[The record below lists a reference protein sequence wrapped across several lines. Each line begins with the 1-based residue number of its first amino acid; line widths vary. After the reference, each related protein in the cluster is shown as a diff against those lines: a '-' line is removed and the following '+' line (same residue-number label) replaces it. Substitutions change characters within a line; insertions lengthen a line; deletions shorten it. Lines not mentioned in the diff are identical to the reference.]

1 MIKKIVRF
9 FALAMLVVSPCVAN
23 PAFYTVEQADSLWW
37 KRNKREMVLR
47 GLKETEY
54 SDLGDK
60 FYKSLLLKDDALNIS
75 RLLVDYPTA
84 TAGYLYGDFV
94 FQYTCL
100 QNVREVWLSPKVD
113 AYAFINELQEDIA
126 RYENYPPYSGG
137 MMNGFCTIYVSDGD
151 LPKGLLSYS
160 SKPLSPVYFVKVYSG
175 NVYEAFKKGDSAAKD
190 WCSGHDYTGEIYTAN
205 RIKQHATCQQPN
217 EWYYSCKWCGKCEY
231 NPKHTFSDNL
241 SKSPVHDFSRY
252 DLYDKNYIGTNTTGE
267 KVYCLS
273 CRWCGINTRDADK
286 TDLTYEDFIYNT
298 GNKDSADAK
307 EAYRMRMSQKQ
318 NNWKEGGQS
327 YEMALDVSSDI
338 NINPF
343 SFAVPAVKDL
353 SAKMSDGLQSDIRW
367 AAQNDLIDESIL
379 GEDYT
384 KPITRLQCCAISV
397 RLAEKLLGKPISP
410 MAAGTFSDTNSKY
423 ALKAA
428 AAGISGGASGSKF
441 YPNGIVDRQQ
451 LATFLYQ
458 ALMYAKK
465 NPDVRYTPYKS
476 KLNRYSDAAL
486 IESWAK
492 KAMSF
497 MDALGLMEGT
507 SSTKLSP
514 ATRCSIEQAL
524 VIANNCLDAPNIG
537 WYQSIPMDTSKGI
550 FRNDYE
556 AQNGNMSTQLTY
568 RPYER
573 FWRPVAIPGKHG
585 EGVLSERFAILDP
598 YTKERLYVR
607 KVNFKAIKT
616 E

>member
-9 FALAMLVVSPCVAN
+9 FALVILTVSPCVAD
-23 PAFYTVEQADSLWW
+23 PAFYTVERADSLWW

-47 GLKETEY
+47 GFKETEY
-54 SDLGDK
+54 SDLGDD
-60 FYKSLLLKDDALNIS
+60 FYKSLLLKDDSLTIT

-84 TAGYLYGDFV
+84 TAGYLYGSFV
-94 FQYTCL
+94 FKYKCI

-126 RYENYPPYSGG
+126 QYELYPSYSGG
-137 MMNGFCTIYVSDGD
+137 MMNGFCTIYVSDDD

-190 WCSGHDYTGEIYTAN
+190 WCPGHDYTGKIYTAS
-205 RIKQHATCQQPN
+205 RMKQHITCQQVN

-231 NPKHTFSDNL
+231 NSKHTFSDNSL
-241 SKSPVHDFSRY
+241 KSPSHDFSIC
-252 DLYDKNYIGTNTTGE
+252 DLSDKNFIGTNTAGE

-273 CRWCGINTRDADK
+273 CRWCGINTRDFDK
-286 TDLTYEDFIYNT
+286 TGLTYEDFIYNT

-307 EAYRMRMSQKQ
+307 EAYRMLMAQKQ

-327 YEMALDVSSDI
+327 YETALDVSADV

-353 SAKMSDGLQSDIRW
+353 SAKMSDGVQSDVRW
-367 AAQNDLIDESIL
+367 AFQNGLIDESIL
-379 GEDYT
+379 GDDYT
-384 KPITRLQCCAISV
+384 KPLTRLQCCAIAV

-410 MAAGTFSDTNSKY
+410 ASAGTFSDTNSKY
-423 ALKAA
+423 ALKAV
-428 AAGISGGASGSKF
+428 AAGISGGASGGKF

-458 ALMYAKK
+458 ALMCAKK

-476 KLNRYSDAAL
+476 KLNRYSDAVV

-497 MDALGLMEGT
+497 MDALGLMEGM
-507 SSTKLSP
+507 SGTKLSP

-524 VIANNCLDAPNIG
+524 MIANNSLDAPNIG
-537 WYQSIPMDTSKGI
+537 WYQSVPADTSGI
-550 FRNDYE
+550 AFENDHE
-556 AQNGNMSTQLTY
+556 AKNGDITTQLNY

-573 FWRPVAIPGKHG
+573 FWRPVAIAEKHAL
-585 EGVLSERFAILDP
+585 VATSERFAILDP
-598 YTKERLYVR
+598 YTNERLYVR
-607 KVNFKAIKT
+607 RINFKPIKT